1 MNINRN
7 NYEMYF
13 LLYVDNELSA
23 TERNAV
29 EKFVEENIDL
39 GPELQLLRETTLP
52 GEEIVYG
59 AKQDLYKIEAKLDP
73 LQEKM
78 MLYMDHEMDLL
89 TAKALEAEL
98 AMDDAAKQE
107 WAILQHTRLDAN
119 EKIVFESKHLL
130 YRHEKGRVITLR
142 PWKIAIAAAFI
153 GAGIF
158 IGISF
163 FSKDKQD
170 PSIAANHK
178 TPEPAKSSI
187 TIKTGGTTVKPE
199 INPAQAK
206 GTPEE
211 RQLPV
216 TVQEKNNIPGKKK
229 STPAPRQQD
238 KVKEQL
244 VKKETNHLPKPYFEN
259 INKQQSNQTIASS
272 VTDKKKEA
280 LQKNESLNEL
290 VKVIP
295 VNRITETVTRVE
307 YTSLTETPVSYAKN
321 TLLQDTDVTPEI
333 NNDRILYMN
342 QEKISRSK
350 ISGFFR
356 KVKRVIER
364 NTKVKTGNGI
374 KIAGFEFAVR

>member
-29 EKFVEENIDL
+29 EKFVEDNIDL

-59 AKQDLYKIEAKLDP
+59 SKQDLYKIEAQPDP

-78 MLYMDHEMDLL
+78 MLYMDNEMDLL

-119 EKIVFESKHLL
+119 ERIVFQDKHLL

-163 FSKDKQD
+163 FSKDKQA
-170 PSIAANHK
+170 PSIATNQK
-178 TPEPAKSSI
+178 TSEPARSSATTKPGI
-187 TIKTGGTTVKPE
+187 ATVKPE
-199 INPAQAK
+199 NNPVKAK
-206 GTPEE
+206 LTPEE
-211 RQLPV
+211 KQLPV
-216 TVQEKNNIPGKKK
+216 ATQEKNNIAGKKK
-229 STPAPRQQD
+229 LIPSPQD
-238 KVKEQL
+238 NVKEQL

-259 INKQQSNQTIASS
+259 INKQHSNETTASA
-272 VTDKKKEA
+272 VTDKKKEG

-290 VKVIP
+290 VKVTP

-307 YTSLTETPVSYAKN
+307 YASLTETPVSYAKN
-321 TLLQDTDVTPEI
+321 TLLEDTDIAPEI
-333 NNDRILYMN
+333 NNDRVLYMN
-342 QEKISRSK
+342 QEKLSRSK